1 MLGIV
6 ELTVAALFVA
16 VAALVLRLRQH
27 EPAAVERLGRAVSA
41 ARSELTDAEQRVA
54 ALREELARGDEAL
67 APLRAERAALETDV
81 AAWREQAR
89 EAEAEL
95 ATASQ
100 ALAEQRAQRAEAEA
114 ALRDAQVRLAEL
126 ERERDATRTA
136 REPAVAA
143 PAASAAAPAA
153 ALAGRIDLGAV
164 VASSATEEEPSIVRT
179 DGAVRPTDA
188 LPPDAPRRAP
198 GEGAS

>member
-1 MLGIV
+1 MLGPM
-6 ELTVAALFVA
+6 ELTLAALVVA

-27 EPAAVERLGRAVSA
+27 EPAAVERLGRAVST
-41 ARSELTDAEQRVA
+41 ARSELADAEQRVA
-54 ALREELARGDEAL
+54 ALREELALGDEAL
-67 APLRAERAALETDV
+67 APLRAEREALETDV
-81 AAWREQAR
+81 AVWREQAR

-126 ERERDATRTA
+126 EAELSRARERGTSAPA
-136 REPAVAA
+136 RAADAA
-143 PAASAAAPAA
+143 P
-153 ALAGRIDLGAV
+153 AGRIDLDAV
-164 VASSATEEEPSIVRT
+164 VASVGEEEPSVVRT

-188 LPPDAPRRAP
+188 LPPDAPGRAP